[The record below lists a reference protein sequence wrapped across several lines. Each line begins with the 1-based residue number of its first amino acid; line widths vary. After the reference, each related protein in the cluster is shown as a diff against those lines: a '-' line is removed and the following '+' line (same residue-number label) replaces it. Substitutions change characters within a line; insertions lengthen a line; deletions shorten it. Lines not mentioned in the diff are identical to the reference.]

1 MIGRLCRALAD
12 LLFPRECIVC
22 KTELLLHE
30 KHLCCKCMAE
40 MPFTYFWNFANN
52 QALKAFYGRVYLES
66 AFSLI
71 YYTNSYKSLIHSLKY
86 RSNVESGLWL
96 GEMLGEKIA
105 SSVFACDR
113 KIDFIIPVPLHWRK
127 KWKRGFNQSAVIAN
141 GIRKGLIR
149 AENGSENIKK
159 SGRNPSGVQ
168 IIENIVKRRT
178 YTNTQTHKDRISR
191 WKNVEQAFAL
201 NECIAKRYDLNGK
214 HLLIVDDV
222 LTTGATIEACCNILL
237 KKYNCKISVATI
249 ACVE

>member
-1 MIGRLCRALAD
+1 
-12 LLFPRECIVC
+12 
-22 KTELLLHE
+22 
-30 KHLCCKCMAE
+30 

-52 QALKAFYGRVYLES
+52 QALKTFYGRVYIES

-96 GEMLGEKIA
+96 GQMLGEKIA
-105 SSVFACDR
+105 LSGFACNG
-113 KIDFIIPVPLHWRK
+113 KIDYIVPVPLHWRK
-127 KWKRGFNQSAVIAN
+127 KWKRGFNQSAVIAA
-141 GIRKGLIR
+141 GIRKGLIV
-149 AENGSENIKK
+149 AENSSGNIKK
-159 SGRNPSGVQ
+159 SGKNLSGPQ
-168 IIENIVKRRT
+168 IIENIVKRKA
-178 YTNTQTHKDRISR
+178 YTNTQTHKDRINR
-191 WKNVEQAFAL
+191 WKNVERAFAL
-201 NECIAKRYDLNGK
+201 NEFVAKRYDLNGK